1 MDFGEKLKKLRTE
14 IGYTQKDV
22 ARAIGVTRRTYLSY
36 EMEGRFPRKSEIYAK
51 LAKFLDC
58 SMDYLMTEKEEFA
71 AYSTEKRGSQGKRK
85 AEELVDELS
94 GMFAG
99 GELSESDM
107 DAVFMA
113 LQRAYVLCKEDNKKY
128 TPKKYRN

>member
-1 MDFGEKLKKLRTE
+1 
-14 IGYTQKDV
+14 
-22 ARAIGVTRRTYLSY
+22 
-36 EMEGRFPRKSEIYAK
+36 
-51 LAKFLDC
+51 
-58 SMDYLMTEKEEFA
+58 MTEKEEFA